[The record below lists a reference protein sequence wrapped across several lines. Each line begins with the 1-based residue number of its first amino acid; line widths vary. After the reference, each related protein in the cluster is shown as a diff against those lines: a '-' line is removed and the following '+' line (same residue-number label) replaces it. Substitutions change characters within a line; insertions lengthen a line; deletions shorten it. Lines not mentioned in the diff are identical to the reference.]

1 MEKEVEI
8 SPEKLLLSPEEE
20 FKIKTICEFLFFDQF
35 KYYVTYNR
43 FEQCIQPLVNDLYL
57 STDKIFKELAGN
69 KKKYITY
76 KRFINCYLAHKN
88 KTKIIPKDVHTFFD
102 ILMTKLIYGENSSI
116 GKQKE
121 KVLTFSTTQSNKNRK
136 YISLIEVLTDKI
148 GIIHGL
154 NLQYD
159 DQIYKEKLY
168 PRIIEDE
175 LLVSIQMN
183 LGLLIDEKIDIGKYK
198 IKKEKQLFYR
208 DYVTHIFGTFN
219 KNTEIISFLG
229 FKSVSGKTL
238 FVGTPRGEGFIF
250 GGWGTKFHQ
259 LKIQMN
265 EKGITYFQP
274 IFNENIKI
282 NYYLRTAK
290 DYKKEIISEDNE
302 LIFDEPQLSKLT
314 DEIEIDKFITTPIIS
329 DDLFFD
335 PKLKDEITGND
346 YKETVN
352 TSRQWL
358 LPIGDKP
365 EFRKFLYLSKALKIY
380 EQEKKKRELFKE
392 KEKNKKKYENENK
405 ENNEEENNLRN
416 EKENYYNI
424 KKKKFHKN
432 RKLIQ
437 NNKIIK
443 NEEKK
448 WDGNLETVEIKSIL
462 MNKENYQTLK
472 NKLAKNILDDIN
484 SNEEDPSYIKEYLIE
499 KIIPEIGE
507 LKGNPKKTN
516 EMPHLIQKKIN
527 SLWQILNSMKS
538 KKARKL
544 YLNKNEYFEEPS
556 LNDDSIKETN
566 DIDDRN
572 ESITE
577 TISNKNDEEKNGTRK
592 YYSDA
597 LQLFNELSNKN
608 KSDKNEQNNNNN
620 NEDNLFGFGVYERYF
635 PGNPELNR
643 KKLNDRFG
651 IYNYARGAQY
661 SCNENH
667 SYITRSVI
675 YRKHR
680 KNNKTINVY
689 NSIYNS
695 VSDNMKNNNN
705 PKFNY
710 NYLLVN
716 NIYYNDPKRIL
727 QIQNNWKYFSKE
739 IKRVSGVYLLQTIGT
754 IIKTIKLLKDELME
768 KQPISEKIKLYK
780 LLEENQAVLEFLN
793 KNKEIEKIKTSS
805 TIKNNKRNKEDNSD
819 IESDNDNDE
828 FMLPD
833 EHPEENLPLDELE
846 EKLRDI
852 SILLQN
858 RLIKDEQKKK
868 LAILENLFLQQK
880 NIFIENKTK
889 KVKEEIIN
897 NNKELSINNLIKEEE
912 SKRKFAKREDQKDVD
927 SKIELIEEES
937 FYKDNNELS
946 LVGIEIQN
954 KIYRK
959 QNICKTSGDWTDYL
973 FSPQACSLCPFN
985 SNGFLLPEGVRYND
999 LIDWTNFKWLKPDKI
1014 FDSQN
1019 YIILPEHFSDKD
1031 IIQGCLNN
1039 SSFLFVIGAL
1049 CKYPNIIEKLLF
1061 IKEKTKEHIYGVYIN
1076 IHGQWKLV
1084 LVDDNFPAC
1093 ENRKIKKFAFAHCK
1107 NKEIWVNLIE
1117 KAWAKINGCYAQ
1129 IGANYSP
1136 FEIFDVLTE
1145 AYTEVININNNKK
1158 YNLKKKLW
1166 KKISNAKK
1174 NGFIIM
1180 AVSNNNLSIEKIG
1193 ILPGGSYI
1201 ISKMYEIQTE
1211 DEVEPE
1217 KILKLYNPWE
1227 DIVFSGDWGELSKI
1241 WTEEL
1246 KEKINYSEVK
1256 EGEFFISFN
1265 DFINY
1270 FDSLGIVKLHE
1281 YYICNSIKISKNQA
1295 IKGQLIKLKIFRKD
1309 CHAYLQLYQKNPR
1322 IILSDG
1328 TYQKPELSYLILAD
1342 KNFNY
1347 ITSVSS
1353 NHTHLCIEQNLN
1365 VGEYYIF
1372 CDVNYRYVNLNQKV
1386 HGYIVTAYSNIDI
1399 QLENITE
1406 EKNIK
1411 ECLQKVM
1418 ISYCKNNI
1426 KPNNINNV
1434 NVYFS
1439 KSFNDELPFVIG
1451 YFENL
1456 TNIDN
1461 KISIDIKCKGEKSC
1475 CFYYDDFANE
1485 EDECIIKDLP
1495 AKKNNIFLIM
1505 KYSLESLFTINYLII
1520 SNEEKIEDKQKSV
1533 DTNKLKNKVLNS
1545 SKKTN
1550 KIDAKIV
1557 FNKEGQPLDNEPSL
1571 VQYSLEINGG
1581 YIIGLENT
1589 SKQKMKIKLV
1599 LEGLD
1604 LTDSN
1609 YKGRNSP
1616 IFFIDPKEKKTFQAI
1631 IKDKYTGDV
1640 LFKFEL
1646 IKKGKISK
1654 KLSI

>member
-1 MEKEVEI
+1 MAKEVEI

-35 KYYVTYNR
+35 KDYVSYNR

-88 KTKIIPKDVHTFFD
+88 KTRIIPKDVHTFFD
-102 ILMTKLIYGENSSI
+102 ILMTKLIYGENTSI
-116 GKQKE
+116 GKQEE
-121 KVLTFSTTQSNKNRK
+121 KVLTFSTIKTNKNKK

-148 GIIHGL
+148 GTIHGL

-168 PRIIEDE
+168 PRVIEDD
-175 LLVSIQMN
+175 LLVSIEMN
-183 LGLLIDEKIDIGKYK
+183 LGLLIDEKIHIGKYK
-198 IKKEKQLFYR
+198 IAKEKELYYR

-259 LKIQMN
+259 LKIQMS

-274 IFNENIKI
+274 FFNENRKV

-290 DYKKEIISEDNE
+290 DYTKEIINEDNQ
-302 LIFDEPQLSKLT
+302 LILDEPLLSKLT

-335 PKLKDEITGND
+335 PKLKDEISGND

-352 TSRQWL
+352 SSRQWL
-358 LPIGDKP
+358 LPLGDKP

-380 EQEKKKRELFKE
+380 EQEKKKRDLFKE
-392 KEKNKKKYENENK
+392 NEKNKKNNENENK
-405 ENNEEENNLRN
+405 ENTEEESN
-416 EKENYYNI
+416 ENENNI

-437 NNKIIK
+437 KDKIIK
-443 NEEKK
+443 DEEKK
-448 WDGNLETVEIKSIL
+448 WDGNLETVEPKSIL
-462 MNKENYQTLK
+462 MSKENYQTLK

-484 SNEEDPSYIKEYLIE
+484 SNEENPSYIKEYLIE

-507 LKGNPKKTN
+507 LKGNSKKTH
-516 EMPHLIQKKIN
+516 EIPHLIQKKIN
-527 SLWQILNSMKS
+527 FISQILNSTNW
-538 KKARKL
+538 KKIRKM
-544 YLNKNEYFEEPS
+544 YLNRNDYSEEQS
-556 LNDDSIKETN
+556 LNDDSIKETTQN
-566 DIDDRN
+566 DIN
-572 ESITE
+572 ESINE
-577 TISNKNDEEKNGTRK
+577 NNSNKNDDEKNGTRK

-597 LQLFNELSNKN
+597 LQLFNELSNK
-608 KSDKNEQNNNNN
+608 SKNDQNDQNNNN

-635 PGNPELNR
+635 PGNPELNK

-651 IYNYARGAQY
+651 IYNYGSGAQY
-661 SCNENH
+661 SCDENH
-667 SYITRSVI
+667 SYSTRTVI

-689 NSIYNS
+689 NSTSNS

-727 QIQNNWKYFSKE
+727 HIQNNWKYFSKE
-739 IKRVSGVYLLQTIGT
+739 IKRISGVYLLQTLGT

-780 LLEENQAVLEFLN
+780 LLEENQAVLEFLH
-793 KNKEIEKIKTSS
+793 KNKEVEKIKTASAPLKNSKKNVSLMNNEDSS
-805 TIKNNKRNKEDNSD
+805 DM
-819 IESDNDNDE
+819 ESDNDNDD

-833 EHPEENLPLDELE
+833 EHPERTLPLDELE

-858 RLIKDEQKKK
+858 RLIREEQKKK

-889 KVKEEIIN
+889 KVKEDIMN
-897 NNKELSINNLIKEEE
+897 NNKDLSIDNLIKEEE
-912 SKRKFAKREDQKDVD
+912 SKRKFSKRQDQKELD
-927 SKIELIEEES
+927 SIFENNEEES
-937 FYKDNNELS
+937 FNNNLELS
-946 LVGIEIQN
+946 LAGVEIPN

-959 QNICKTSGDWTDYL
+959 QNICKTSGNWTDYL
-973 FSPQACSLCPFN
+973 FSPQTSSLCPFN

-999 LIDWTNFKWLKPDKI
+999 LIGWTNFKWLKPDKI

-1019 YIILPEHFSDKD
+1019 YIILPEQFSPKD
-1031 IIQGCLNN
+1031 IIQGCLND
-1039 SSFLFVIGAL
+1039 SYFLSVIRAL
-1049 CKYPNIIEKLLF
+1049 CKYPNIIEKLFF
-1061 IKEKTKEHIYGVYIN
+1061 IKEKTTEHLYGVYIN

-1084 LVDDNFPAC
+1084 LIDDNFPAF

-1107 NKEIWVNLIE
+1107 NREIWVNLLE

-1129 IGANYSP
+1129 IGANFSP

-1145 AYTEVININNNKK
+1145 AYTEVININNNKN
-1158 YNLKKKLW
+1158 YFLKKNLW

-1174 NGFIIM
+1174 NEFIIM
-1180 AVSNNNLSIEKIG
+1180 AVSNKNPSIENIG
-1193 ILPGGSYI
+1193 ISPGGTYI
-1201 ISKMYEIQTE
+1201 ISKMYEIKSD
-1211 DEVEPE
+1211 DEAETE
-1217 KILKLYNPWE
+1217 KILKLNNPWE

-1246 KEKINYSEVK
+1246 KEKLNYSEVK
-1256 EGEFFISFN
+1256 DGEFFISFN
-1265 DFINY
+1265 DFIHY
-1270 FDSLGIVKLHE
+1270 FNSIGIVKLHE
-1281 YYICNSIKISKNQA
+1281 YYICNSIKITKNQA
-1295 IKGQLIKLKIFRKD
+1295 KKGQLIRVKIFRKD

-1328 TYQKPELSYLILAD
+1328 TYQKPELAYLILAD

-1347 ITSVSS
+1347 ITSISS
-1353 NHTHLCIEQNLN
+1353 NNMHLCVEQNLN
-1365 VGEYYIF
+1365 VGDYYIF

-1386 HGYIVTAYSNIDI
+1386 HGYTVTAYSNIDI
-1399 QLENITE
+1399 LLENITE

-1418 ISYCKNNI
+1418 ISYCKINI

-1439 KSFNDELPFVIG
+1439 KSFNEDLPFVIG
-1451 YFENL
+1451 YFENIS
-1456 TNIDN
+1456 NIDN

-1475 CFYYDDFANE
+1475 CFYYDDIANE

-1495 AKKNNIFLIM
+1495 VKSNNIFLIM
-1505 KYSLESLFTINYLII
+1505 KYALESLFTINYLII
-1520 SNEEKIEDKQKSV
+1520 SNEEKIEDKQKVV
-1533 DTNKLKNKVLNS
+1533 DTTKLKNIVVKS

-1550 KIDAKIV
+1550 TIDAKIV
-1557 FNKEGQPLDNEPSL
+1557 FNKEGQPLDCEPTL
-1571 VQYSLEINGG
+1571 IQYSLEINDG
-1581 YIIGLENT
+1581 YIIGIENT
-1589 SKQKMKIKLV
+1589 SKQKMKMKLV

-1609 YKGRNSP
+1609 YKGRSSP
-1616 IFFIDPKEKKTFQAI
+1616 TFFIDPKEKKTFQAA
-1631 IKDKYTGDV
+1631 IKEKYTGDV

-1646 IKKGKISK
+1646 IKKGKRSK
-1654 KLSI
+1654 K